1 VGRAS
6 DSGLAGMGAAA
17 GRACAAPGWW
27 VRWSDGYTR
36 ACARLARLCMML
48 SVAGII
54 ALLAAVL
61 FQVFGRH
68 VLNNTPTWAESLSLL
83 LVLYV
88 TMMGAAVGVRDGT
101 HIGFESL
108 LQMVP
113 AEPRRVMLVAIHA
126 LVLVFGL
133 LMAWNCAVL
142 AESVHAYKIP
152 NLGLSEGWKY
162 MPATV
167 AGGLIMLFSAEHIIA
182 VLRNKKVEPSW
193 R

>member
-1 VGRAS
+1 
-6 DSGLAGMGAAA
+6 
-17 GRACAAPGWW
+17 
-27 VRWSDGYTR
+27 
-36 ACARLARLCMML
+36 MML

-68 VLNNTPTWAESLSLL
+68 VLNDTPTWAESLSLL

-88 TMMGAAVGVRDGT
+88 TMTGAAVGVRDGT

-133 LMAWNCAVL
+133 LMAWNCALL

-162 MPATV
+162 MPATI

>member
-1 VGRAS
+1 MRRASGTSLAAMAAGGGRA
-6 DSGLAGMGAAA
+6 
-17 GRACAAPGWW
+17 AAPAGWW
-27 VRWSDGYTR
+27 IRLSDGYTR

-48 SVAGII
+48 SVAGMI
-54 ALLAAVL
+54 ALLAAVA

-68 VLNNTPTWAESLSLL
+68 VLNDTPTWAESLSLL

-108 LQMVP
+108 LLLVP
-113 AEPRRVMLVAIHA
+113 AARRRFLLLLVHA
-126 LVLVFGL
+126 LVLAFGL

-152 NLGLSEGWKY
+152 NLGVSEGWKY
-162 MPATV
+162 MPATI
-167 AGGLIMLFSAEHIIA
+167 AGGLIMIFSVEHIIA
-182 VLRNKKVEPSW
+182 VLRDRKVEPSW

>member
-1 VGRAS
+1 MGRVDTPAS
-6 DSGLAGMGAAA
+6 
-17 GRACAAPGWW
+17 GWIH
-27 VRWSDGYTR
+27 WSDGYTR
-36 ACARLARLCMML
+36 ACAKLARWCMLL
-48 SVAGII
+48 SVVGMV
-54 ALLAAVL
+54 ALLSAVL

-108 LQMVP
+108 LLLVP
-113 AEPRRVMLVAIHA
+113 AEHRRPLLLLVHA
-126 LVLVFGL
+126 LVLIFGL

-142 AESVHAYKIP
+142 AESVHTYKIP

-162 MPATV
+162 VPATI
-167 AGGLIMLFSAEHIIA
+167 AGVLIILFSAEHIIA

>member
-1 VGRAS
+1 
-6 DSGLAGMGAAA
+6 
-17 GRACAAPGWW
+17 
-27 VRWSDGYTR
+27 
-36 ACARLARLCMML
+36 MML
-48 SVAGII
+48 SVAGIV
-54 ALLAAVL
+54 ALLMAVL
-61 FQVFGRH
+61 YQVFGRH
-68 VLNNTPTWAESLSLL
+68 VLNSTPTWAESLSLL

-108 LQMVP
+108 LQLVP
-113 AEPRRVMLVAIHA
+113 AEPRRILLVLIHG

-133 LMAWNCAVL
+133 LMAWHCAVL

-162 MPATV
+162 IPATI
-167 AGGLIMLFSAEHIIA
+167 AGGLIVLFSTEHIIA
-182 VLRNKKVEPSW
+182 VLRNKKVEPAW